1 MDIKNVE
8 ALIALLEKSDLT
20 VLEIQD
26 GEAKI
31 RIEKQKETIIQGYSQ
46 GSSAL
51 QHAQDVKQA
60 QAEETG
66 TKIVSPLVGNF
77 YAQSAPGEPPLVTV
91 GQVVVAGQAICI
103 VEAMK
108 VMNEITATVSGK
120 IKSIAVN
127 NGDVVEFGQTL
138 FVIE

>member
-8 ALIALLEKSDLT
+8 ALIALLEKSNLT

-26 GEAKI
+26 GDAKI
-31 RIEKQKETIIQGYSQ
+31 RIEKQKETIIQGYSNTVAGLPGTNSIKETQ
-46 GSSAL
+46 
-51 QHAQDVKQA
+51 
-60 QAEETG
+60 EEESG

-77 YAQSAPGEPPLVTV
+77 YAQSAPGEKALVAV
-91 GQVVVAGQAICI
+91 GQAVSVGEVICI